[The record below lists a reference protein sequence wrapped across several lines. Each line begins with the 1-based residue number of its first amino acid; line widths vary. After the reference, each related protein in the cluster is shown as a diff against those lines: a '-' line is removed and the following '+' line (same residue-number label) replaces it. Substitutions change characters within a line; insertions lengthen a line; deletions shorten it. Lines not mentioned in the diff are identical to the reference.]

1 MKREI
6 QLGKYLL
13 GDGKPCFITFEA
25 GPTHSGLESALKLV
39 EEASRAGANAI
50 KFQIFNPE
58 KLVQD
63 KKQLFTYSILV
74 DREKNILKEVRE
86 PLFNIL
92 KRRQLSWIN
101 GRLSKRE
108 LMI

>member
-1 MKREI
+1 MQREI
-6 QLGKYLL
+6 NLGEYKL
-13 GDGKPCFITFEA
+13 GDGNPCFITFEA

-50 KFQIFNPE
+50 KFQIFNAE

-74 DREKNILKEVRE
+74 NKEKNILKEIQE

-92 KRRQLSWIN
+92 KRRQLSLDEWKIVKKE
-101 GRLSKRE
+101 G
-108 LMI
+108 